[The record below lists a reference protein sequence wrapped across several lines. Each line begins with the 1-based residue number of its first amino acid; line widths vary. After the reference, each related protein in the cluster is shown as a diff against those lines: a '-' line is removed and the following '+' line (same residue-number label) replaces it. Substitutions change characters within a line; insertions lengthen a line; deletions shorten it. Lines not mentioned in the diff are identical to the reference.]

1 MSGKMNYAW
10 PVTSENSVVYNCF
23 LQKVERIKPR
33 LQGKRI
39 AVFGAGIR
47 GCCLLKILEDNGYRN
62 IVFVDNNIEKQNN
75 LINHYD
81 IISFETA
88 LQEKDQVFLVT
99 PEGAEKIC
107 SQLTDA
113 GLIENENWFSFS
125 VSAYQQYVEEYQRSL
140 GNYLLV
146 MGDCAFTHIALED
159 QNHDS
164 LGTMIRNRAGA
175 GRCKVLDMHGMGQQA
190 YYHIARSLLERG
202 EKPDKFLLLLMIETM
217 APKVPIMPR
226 TQHPELIRALVKT
239 LETPNPEFAAYAD
252 LAQERFDRF
261 QLEAFA
267 SFHDKA
273 SQKSEKLY
281 MQINYLFRYR
291 ETAEGVTYLKK
302 TIKMMNEEGIPVIL
316 YIPPVNYWQ
325 GEALFG
331 EDFKALYETNF
342 EKLYA
347 SLEREGLR
355 YEVVDAS
362 YLLDL
367 DDFAAPNT
375 IDETCR
381 YSGRE
386 KIMQFLSKN
395 ASLRKYLNQREMLS

>member
-1 MSGKMNYAW
+1 ML
-10 PVTSENSVVYNCF
+10 F
-23 LQKVERIKPR
+23 
-33 LQGKRI
+33 
-39 AVFGAGIR
+39 
-47 GCCLLKILEDNGYRN
+47 
-62 IVFVDNNIEKQNN
+62 
-75 LINHYD
+75 
-81 IISFETA
+81 
-88 LQEKDQVFLVT
+88 
-99 PEGAEKIC
+99 
-107 SQLTDA
+107 
-113 GLIENENWFSFS
+113 
-125 VSAYQQYVEEYQRSL
+125 RS
-140 GNYLLV
+140 
-146 MGDCAFTHIALED
+146 

-331 EDFKALYETNF
+331 GDFKALYETNF